1 MNNDNKAIIADL
13 EEAHRL
19 LQEALQ
25 LNAYVESGHMTE
37 LKEKATALKAQDGG
51 LTAIPY
57 VFTHMPIF
65 PTMDM
70 NVYTAQKKEYEKKQ
84 GLFRIVLIV
93 TVAAVALYFL
103 LLWPILST
111 VSTVGIMAT
120 IIIAILKSGAK
131 KKYTELKEKHDRQM
145 KQYSD
150 SMEAYRSSLVE
161 YEQERER
168 GIAAAKEYGAQ
179 YRENYEAYVALL
191 EEASNKKAEAMQGFI
206 DRMEKVQ
213 AYEFIP
219 SDYYHLLPEIIK
231 MLKSG
236 RADDYKEALNLAIAE
251 EREAEA
257 EAARRA
263 EDARRTQ
270 IMQQQAAE
278 QERRN
283 REMERHNQEME
294 RQQRMHDQEME
305 RQAKAQNRELQ
316 RQGHEARYQAEQQRR
331 DAAHQANAS
340 RLAGVSKCAS
350 CANSKHCP
358 SHVKNSGGGLG
369 CGGYRPYGA

>member
-1 MNNDNKAIIADL
+1 MDKDNKAIIADL
-13 EEAHRL
+13 EDAHRL
-19 LQEALQ
+19 LQEALR
-25 LNAYVESGHMTE
+25 LNEYIESGNIAE
-37 LKEKATALKAQDGG
+37 LKEKAEALKAKDSG
-51 LTAIPY
+51 LPSVPY
-57 VFTHMPIF
+57 VFNHMPVF

-70 NVYTAQKKEYEKKQ
+70 GVYDEYKRSFEKKQ
-84 GLFRIVLIV
+84 GLFRVVLIA

-103 LLWPILST
+103 SHWMFLNTI
-111 VSTVGIMAT
+111 STVGIMAT

-131 KKYTELKEKHDRQM
+131 KKYTEIKEKHDKQM

-150 SMEAYRSSLVE
+150 SMASFRAGLSE
-161 YEQERER
+161 YEQERAA
-168 GIAAAKEYGAQ
+168 GIAAAQEYGAQ
-179 YRENYEAYVALL
+179 YRENFEAYVALL
-191 EEASNKKAEAMQGFI
+191 EEASNKKAEAMQGFV

-236 RADDYKEALNLAIAE
+236 RADNYKEALNLAIAE

-270 IMQQQAAE
+270 IMQQQAEE

-305 RQAKAQNRELQ
+305 RQAKAQNRELE
-316 RQGHEARYQAEQQRR
+316 RQGREAKYQAEQQRR

-340 RLAGVSKCAS
+340 RMAGVSKCAT

-358 SHVKNSGGGLG
+358 SHVKNNGSGLT